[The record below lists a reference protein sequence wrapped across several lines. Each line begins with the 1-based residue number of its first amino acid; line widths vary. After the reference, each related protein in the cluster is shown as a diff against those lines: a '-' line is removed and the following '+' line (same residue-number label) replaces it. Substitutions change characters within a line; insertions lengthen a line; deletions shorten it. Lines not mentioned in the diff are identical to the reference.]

1 MNGDDHRAQRELI
14 GAYVLGQLSGPEL
27 DAVRA
32 HLEGCRECRAEADEL
47 APLATS
53 LRTVDPAR
61 LVSAPEPPTDL
72 RERVLRQIRQERRAA
87 DRNRLLRRA
96 GVGLLAAA
104 ALVIAFTLGAVLRPG
119 QPAGPPVQPLTLT
132 LAGGVQAD
140 AGLVRHTWGTE
151 LRLEATGLR
160 EGDPYAVSFVTDAG
174 TRVSAGSFLGT
185 GARPLVC
192 SVNAAV
198 ALDDAARVVVT
209 DRGGTVVMDGDI

>member
-14 GAYVLGQLSGPEL
+14 GAYVLGQLSGADL

-32 HLEGCRECRAEADEL
+32 HLESCRECRAEADDL
-47 APLATS
+47 TPLAAS

-61 LVSAPEPPTDL
+61 LASAPEPPTEL
-72 RERVLRQIRQERRAA
+72 GERVIRQLRQEQRAA
-87 DRNRLLRRA
+87 NRNRLIRRA
-96 GVGLLAAA
+96 GVGVLAAA
-104 ALVIAFTLGAVLRPG
+104 ALAIAFTLGGVLRPG
-119 QPAGPPVQPLTLT
+119 QPAGPPVQPLALT

-151 LRLEATGLR
+151 LRLEASGLR
-160 EGDPYAVSFVTDAG
+160 DGDPYAVSFVTDSG
-174 TRVSAGSFLGT
+174 VRVSAGSFLGT
-185 GARPLVC
+185 GTRPLVC

-198 ALDDAARVVVT
+198 ALDDAARVVIT